1 MGSQRRLAV
10 LDAGRAFAILGV
22 IAVHLSPWFHH
33 LPAWIMAVSR
43 FGQYGV
49 QAFFVISA
57 ITICTTLEEDAR
69 RYSSRDT
76 YRRFYVKRFFRIA
89 PLYFVALAAYA
100 LIDDGAL
107 LMHSRMLLPHG
118 LVDVL
123 ANLLF
128 IHEWV
133 PGAINSVVPG
143 GWSIGVEMFFYLLAP
158 ALFAGCRTVRGLMA
172 ASLLV
177 ALVCAAFWYAG
188 PCSHARACLVQNN
201 AFYYFWPPAQL
212 PCFVVGIWVWR
223 LARPVIAGDGWLR
236 PLALLGTVTFGAL
249 CSVLLYLCG
258 VGDGL
263 SHGLAPF
270 LAACVS
276 AALLLLMS
284 GLPKAILNFSL
295 LAALGQNSYGV
306 YIWNF
311 AGIIIMRAVLK
322 LGVFKEAA
330 LAYPVTGYLTALAL
344 VTLCAYLGARTTA
357 RHIEEPL
364 SRLARERWLR
374 PAAGA
379 VRSAQGPGAA
389 G

>member
-10 LDAGRAFAILGV
+10 LDAGRALAILGV
-22 IAVHLSPWFHH
+22 IAVHLSPWFGH
-33 LPAWIMAVSR
+33 LPAWVATISR

-118 LVDVL
+118 AVDVL

-128 IHEWV
+128 VHEWV

-158 ALFAGCRTVRGLMA
+158 ALFAGCRTLRGLLG

-177 ALVCAAFWYAG
+177 AFICAAFWYAG
-188 PCSHARACLVQNN
+188 PCMHAPACLVQNN

-223 LARPVIAGDGWLR
+223 LARAVIAGEERLG
-236 PLALLGTVTFGAL
+236 PLAMSGTVTFGAV
-249 CSVLLYLCG
+249 CAVLLYLCG
-258 VGDGL
+258 VGAGL
-263 SHGLAPF
+263 SHGFAPL

-276 AALLLLMS
+276 AALLLLMA
-284 GLPKAILNFSL
+284 GLPKAVLSFPV

-311 AGIIIMRAVLK
+311 AGIVVMRAVLK
-322 LGVFKEAA
+322 LGVFRDAA
-330 LAYPVTGYLTALAL
+330 LTYPLPGYLAALAL
-344 VTLCAYLGARTTA
+344 VTLCAYLGARATA
-357 RHIEEPL
+357 RHIEEPM

-374 PAAGA
+374 PAGGT
-379 VRSAQGPGAA
+379 VRRAQGPA